1 MKKRFLSSAILL
13 SLSLPVFAADGDI
26 HQVTILGTSDLHGH
40 FMAWDY
46 AADKLNTRGSL
57 SQIATKVS
65 EIRQER
71 FIHKDDST
79 NKEQSIH
86 TEKSNIILVDAGD
99 TIQGN
104 FVETFKD
111 EPVDPMMLGFNHMK
125 YDVWVLGNHEFDFGL
140 KTLDRAVSQFK
151 GHSLGGNIKRK
162 DGNPFL
168 PGYTILERNGIK
180 IGVIGMDTPMTEVFA
195 KGTNR
200 LEGVTF
206 TNPTLEVK
214 KVIQEIDDK
223 VDAIV
228 LVAHMGI
235 ENENDIAN
243 TGVTDIANAN
253 PELDAIVAGHM
264 HTRIDK
270 AVVNGVIITEP
281 DKYGR
286 ALSRID
292 LQFEERNGKFTLVN
306 KDSFT
311 YKIQG
316 IKSDE
321 SMDEL
326 YQPYHKRLR
335 EMANR
340 PVAQLTGV
348 DLVPENEIRGI
359 PQVHVQDTGISA
371 LFQEAS
377 FFYAPKANVIALQ
390 IDNDKAELDV
400 GPIKAKDIAYNY
412 QYAGG
417 EITVYKMTGKELKT
431 YMEWSAD
438 YFNSVKPG
446 DVTYSFNPTRRAS
459 KYSTNDFFA
468 GVTYTI
474 DLTQPTGQRITNL
487 AFADGTPVTDKTE
500 IRIGMNSYRMGHLTK
515 KGGVLEGAS
524 FPILFDTEA
533 EYGEEA
539 GTIRNLTIRY
549 LTEEKNG
556 VYEGKPLQRW
566 KLYGLDSRYNKQRE
580 IVKALINSE
589 KISVPASE
597 NGRYTNIAS
606 INVKELLFETIEA
619 KEAAIT
625 TRKNK
630 LAQASE
636 YESKQIK
643 RELTLIEALN

>member
-1 MKKRFLSSAILL
+1 MKKTILTSAIAL
-13 SLSLPVFAADGDI
+13 SFAFPALAANGDI
-26 HQVTILGTSDLHGH
+26 HNVTILGTSDLHGH
-40 FMAWDY
+40 FMPWDY
-46 AADKLNTRGSL
+46 SADKLNLSGSL
-57 SQIATKVS
+57 SQIATKVKT
-65 EIRQER
+65 IRQEQP
-71 FIHKDDST
+71 
-79 NKEQSIH
+79 NV
-86 TEKSNIILVDAGD
+86 ILVDAGD

-111 EPVDPMMLGFNHMK
+111 EEVDPMMLGFNEMK

-140 KTLDRAVSQFK
+140 KVLNRSLTQFK
-151 GHSLGGNIKRK
+151 GQSLAGNIQRS

-168 PGYTILERNGIK
+168 PGYTIIERGGIK
-180 IGVIGMDTPMTEVFA
+180 IGVIGMDTPMTQVFA
-195 KGTNR
+195 EGTNR
-200 LEGVTF
+200 LEGMTF

-214 KVIQEIDDK
+214 KIIKQIDPQ

-228 LVAHMGI
+228 LVAHMGL

-243 TGVTDIANAN
+243 TGVTDIANGN

-292 LQFEERNGKFTLVN
+292 LQFEEQNGKFTLVN
-306 KDSFT
+306 KDSLT
-311 YKIQG
+311 YKIKD
-316 IKSDE
+316 ITSDSKME
-321 SMDEL
+321 SL
-326 YQPYHKRLR
+326 YEPYHKRLR

-340 PVAQLTGV
+340 EIAQLNGV
-348 DLVPENEIRGI
+348 NLVPENEIRGI

-390 IDNDKAELDV
+390 IDNDNAKLDV

-417 EITVYKMTGKELKT
+417 EITVYQMTGKELKQ
-431 YMEWSAD
+431 YMEWSAG

-446 DVTYSFNPTRRAS
+446 DVTYSFNPERRAS

-474 DLTQPTGQRITNL
+474 DLTQPAGQRITEL
-487 AFADGTPVTDKTE
+487 KFADGTPVTDNSD
-500 IRIGMNSYRMGHLTK
+500 IRLGMNSYRMGHLTQ
-515 KGGVLEGAS
+515 KGGVLEGQQ
-524 FPILFDTEA
+524 FPVLFDTEA
-533 EYGEEA
+533 EYGEEQ

-549 LTEEKNG
+549 LTEQKQG
-556 VYEGKPLQRW
+556 KYEGKPMQRW
-566 KLYGLDSRYNKQRE
+566 KLSGLEGFEKERE
-580 IVKALINSE
+580 IVKELINSG
-589 KISVPASE
+589 KIDVPASAD
-597 NGRYTNIAS
+597 GRYTNIES
-606 INVKELLFETIEA
+606 INVQDLILKNSEEKNASIMKRLSRLETVPSDEKA
-619 KEAAIT
+619 T
-625 TRKNK
+625 
-630 LAQASE
+630 L
-636 YESKQIK
+636 K
-643 RELTLIEALN
+643 RELILLEALNP